1 LAKINKNLNMKK
13 ILQLAEEII
22 PLSKRQ
28 GFFLVLIIACFFQ
41 FVLFY
46 SPALAEDA
54 VKDYKNNINSEA
66 QIKPE
71 AQTEPEAQTK
81 SESQTEPE
89 ILITMSSSK
98 EGSPFINTNRQLRE
112 TTNAII
118 NPRNLNYNL
127 KTTASGE
134 IGELAVDDATNN
146 SSSDNSEIKKV
157 ALALEPVPEN
167 TEPEIRVISSG
178 VHTMTAYNSEV
189 GQTDNSPCITANGFN
204 VCTHGIEDTVAAN
217 FLPFGTKVR
226 IPDLFGDRIFVVRDR
241 MNKRYSDR
249 VDIWM
254 LERSDAIQ
262 FGVRRTRIEVVEIIE
277 PEIPEVRDLKIKSVI
292 SRL

>member
-1 LAKINKNLNMKK
+1 MKK

-54 VKDYKNNINSEA
+54 VKDYKTIINS
-66 QIKPE
+66 E
-71 AQTEPEAQTK
+71 AQTEPEPQKEA
-81 SESQTEPE
+81 E

-98 EGSPFINTNRQLRE
+98 ERAPFINTNRQLRE

-134 IGELAVDDATNN
+134 IGELTVDDDNTTN

-249 VDIWM
+249 VDVWM
-254 LERSDAIQ
+254 LERSDAMQ

-277 PEIPEVRDLKIKSVI
+277 PEIKEVRDPKIKSVI

>member
-1 LAKINKNLNMKK
+1 MKK

-22 PLSKRQ
+22 PLSRRQ
-28 GFFLVLIIACFFQ
+28 SLFLILIIACFFQ

-54 VKDYKNNINSEA
+54 VKDYKNNLNTEAQREAETNVEDEA
-66 QIKPE
+66 QI
-71 AQTEPEAQTK
+71 
-81 SESQTEPE
+81 EPE

-134 IGELAVDDATNN
+134 ISELAVDDTINN
-146 SSSDNSEIKKV
+146 LNDDSKIKKV
-157 ALALEPVPEN
+157 ALALEPVPES

-178 VHTMTAYNSEV
+178 IHTMTAYNSEV
-189 GQTDNSPCITANGFN
+189 GQTDDSPCITANGFN

-249 VDIWM
+249 VDVWM
-254 LERSDAIQ
+254 LERSDAMQ

-277 PEIPEVRDLKIKSVI
+277 PEIPEVRDPKIKSVI

>member
-1 LAKINKNLNMKK
+1 MKK
-13 ILQLAEEII
+13 ILKLAEEII
-22 PLSKRQ
+22 PLSRRQ
-28 GFFLVLIIACFFQ
+28 SLFLLIIIACFFQ

-54 VKDYKNNINSEA
+54 VKDYQHNVNSEA
-66 QIKPE
+66 QRGAE
-71 AQTEPEAQTK
+71 AQI
-81 SESQTEPE
+81 EPE

-98 EGSPFINTNRQLRE
+98 EGSLIINTNRKLRE

-134 IGELAVDDATNN
+134 IGELAVDNATNN
-146 SSSDNSEIKKV
+146 SSDNSNIKKI

-167 TEPEIRVISSG
+167 TEPKIRVISSSI
-178 VHTMTAYNSEV
+178 HTMTAYNSEV
-189 GQTDNSPCITANGFN
+189 GQTDDSPCITANGFN

-249 VDIWM
+249 VDVWM

-262 FGVRRTRIEVVEIIE
+262 FGVRRTRIEVVEVIE
-277 PEIPEVRDLKIKSVI
+277 PELKQKA
-292 SRL
+292 

>member
-1 LAKINKNLNMKK
+1 MKK

-22 PLSKRQ
+22 PLSRRQ
-28 GFFLVLIIACFFQ
+28 SLFLVLIIACFFQ

-54 VKDYKNNINSEA
+54 VKDYKNNVNA
-66 QIKPE
+66 E
-71 AQTEPEAQTK
+71 AQTGSKANVEDGAQI
-81 SESQTEPE
+81 EPE

-98 EGSPFINTNRQLRE
+98 EAPPVINTNRKLRE

-127 KTTASGE
+127 KRTASGE
-134 IGELAVDDATNN
+134 INALAVDDKTNN
-146 SSSDNSEIKKV
+146 SSDTNSEIKKI
-157 ALALEPVPEN
+157 ALALEPIPEK

-189 GQTDNSPCITANGFN
+189 GQTDDSPCITANGFN
-204 VCTHGIEDTVAAN
+204 VCEHGIEDTVAAN
-217 FLPFGTKVR
+217 FLPFGTKIR

-241 MNKRYSDR
+241 MNRRYTDR

-277 PEIPEVRDLKIKSVI
+277 PEIINLKQKA
-292 SRL
+292 

>member
-1 LAKINKNLNMKK
+1 MKK

-28 GFFLVLIIACFFQ
+28 SLFLILIIACFFQ
-41 FVLFY
+41 FALFY

-54 VKDYKNNINSEA
+54 VKDYKNNLNTEAQREAETNVEDEA
-66 QIKPE
+66 QI
-71 AQTEPEAQTK
+71 
-81 SESQTEPE
+81 EPE

-98 EGSPFINTNRQLRE
+98 EESPLINTNRQLRE

-134 IGELAVDDATNN
+134 IDELAVDDTINN
-146 SSSDNSEIKKV
+146 LNDDSKIKKV

-167 TEPEIRVISSG
+167 TEPKIRVISSG
-178 VHTMTAYNSEV
+178 IHTMTAYNSEV
-189 GQTDNSPCITANGFN
+189 GQTDDSPCITANGFN

-254 LERSDAIQ
+254 LKRSDAMQ

-277 PEIPEVRDLKIKSVI
+277 PEIPEVRDPKIKPVI